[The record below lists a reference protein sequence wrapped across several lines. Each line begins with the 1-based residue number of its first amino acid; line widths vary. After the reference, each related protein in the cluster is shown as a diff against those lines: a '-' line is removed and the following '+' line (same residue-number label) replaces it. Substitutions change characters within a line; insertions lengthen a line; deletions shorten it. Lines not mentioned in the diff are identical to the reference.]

1 MHTVTIKSITET
13 TCTVSSTDPDNSN
26 PHQLMGKVGY
36 SIEQLDVI
44 LFQLISCKSKLDE
57 IFRHLSDCSEQ
68 NRSVIYIVHV
78 EQYITNSPVGT
89 YLESLHNKLN
99 SMVCPPL

>member
-13 TCTVSSTDPDNSN
+13 TCTVSSTDPDNSD

-44 LFQLISCKSKLDE
+44 LF
-57 IFRHLSDCSEQ
+57 
-68 NRSVIYIVHV
+68 
-78 EQYITNSPVGT
+78 
-89 YLESLHNKLN
+89 
-99 SMVCPPL
+99 

>member
-13 TCTVSSTDPDNSN
+13 ICTVSSTDPDNSD

-44 LFQLISCKSKLDE
+44 FYSKSYPASQNWMKYLDICLTVVNRIDQFPLVLAQKLCMLNNILLTVQLGHIWSC
-57 IFRHLSDCSEQ
+57 
-68 NRSVIYIVHV
+68 
-78 EQYITNSPVGT
+78 
-89 YLESLHNKLN
+89 
-99 SMVCPPL
+99 SMIN